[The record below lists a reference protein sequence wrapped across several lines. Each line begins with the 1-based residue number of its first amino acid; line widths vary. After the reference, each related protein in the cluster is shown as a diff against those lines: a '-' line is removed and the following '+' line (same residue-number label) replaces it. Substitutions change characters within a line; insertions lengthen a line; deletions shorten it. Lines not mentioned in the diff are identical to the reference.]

1 MKIRIG
7 LMLSLWVATTLNAY
21 AQTARDLG
29 RTAVT
34 PAVPYRVALVVGN
47 KDYSVGPLTNPVND
61 AQDMAA
67 TLNKLGFNKV
77 ILRTNRTA
85 KDLESD
91 IREFGDELRTNG
103 VGFFYYSGHG
113 MQIDG
118 RNYLLPIDVNP
129 KRDTDVKYDAVDA
142 GRVLDELERK
152 GTAVNLVV
160 LDACRNNP
168 FSRSFRSTSRGLA
181 RMDAPSGTLIVY
193 ATRPGQV
200 AEDGKGRNGT
210 FTKHLLAKLN
220 EQPDLEV
227 RLLLSDVRAAVLQ
240 ETGKTQEPWEE
251 GGLVG
256 QFRFASAAPVRI
268 EPLPRQALSYLTLT
282 TKPSDARVK
291 ILNIAPGYQE
301 GMALSPGD
309 YHVEVA
315 AEGYQ
320 PHRQWMELGP
330 GPQRYDID
338 LVPLRLEPQTGKEYR
353 DQLLDG
359 TLGPE
364 MVIIPAGNFSRER
377 SLLHLL
383 RDKDE
388 PKPDEFRLKGVS
400 AEVRIDKA
408 FGLGKYEVTFEE
420 YDRFAEA
427 TRRAKPNDKGWGRG
441 NRPVINVSYEDAR
454 EYANW
459 LSEQTGKTYRLPT
472 EVQWEYAARART
484 DSARYWGDN
493 ADQACEY
500 ENVRDKTLRRKNGIE
515 WPHHNC
521 DDGEEKTAKVG
532 RYKANGFGLH
542 DVLGNVSEWTC
553 SRYTDGY
560 DGISESSC
568 LSPNDEDR
576 LALRGGSWQDTPD
589 NVRSAARTGYPP
601 GFRNI
606 YIGFRLAQDL

>member
-1 MKIRIG
+1 MKIRIC
-7 LMLSLWVATTLNAY
+7 LMLLLGVATTLNAY
-21 AQTARDLG
+21 AQTVRDLG

-34 PAVPYRVALVVGN
+34 LAVPYRVALVVGN

-67 TLNKLGFNKV
+67 TLNKLGFDKI

-85 KDLESD
+85 KELESD
-91 IREFGDELRTNG
+91 IHEFGDELRTNG

-113 MQIDG
+113 MQIEG
-118 RNYLLPIDVNP
+118 RNYLLPINVNP
-129 KRDTDVKYDAVDA
+129 KREADVKYDAVDA

-200 AEDGKGRNGT
+200 AEDGTGRNGT

-291 ILNIAPGYQE
+291 ILNIAAGYQE

-320 PHRQWMELGP
+320 AYRQWMVLNP

-338 LVPLRLEPQTGKEYR
+338 LVPLRLESTAE
-353 DQLLDG
+353 
-359 TLGPE
+359 
-364 MVIIPAGNFSRER
+364 AGRNN
-377 SLLHLL
+377 
-383 RDKDE
+383 DE
-388 PKPDEFRLKGVS
+388 GQQEG
-400 AEVRIDKA
+400 ERIDQA
-408 FGLGKYEVTFEE
+408 FAQGKYEVT
-420 YDRFAEA
+420 RFAGPNLIGRSEQAKRVAAMANIREIESALHLYRLDNFKYPTTDEGLEA
-427 TRRAKPNDKGWGRG
+427 LVNKPSNAKAWKDGGYLSKLPKDPWGRDYQY
-441 NRPVINVSYEDAR
+441 VSPGTHGSFDIYTLGADGQQGGEG
-454 EYANW
+454 
-459 LSEQTGKTYRLPT
+459 S
-472 EVQWEYAARART
+472 
-484 DSARYWGDN
+484 N
-493 ADQACEY
+493 ADIG
-500 ENVRDKTLRRKNGIE
+500 N
-515 WPHHNC
+515 W
-521 DDGEEKTAKVG
+521 GEDP
-532 RYKANGFGLH
+532 R
-542 DVLGNVSEWTC
+542 
-553 SRYTDGY
+553 
-560 DGISESSC
+560 
-568 LSPNDEDR
+568 P
-576 LALRGGSWQDTPD
+576 GS
-589 NVRSAARTGYPP
+589 G
-601 GFRNI
+601 
-606 YIGFRLAQDL
+606 